1 MKSIKKFE
9 AFEGEEEGNVRG
21 WKDDLLTMY
30 DYFAELEDSTEIDRI
45 DYQAGYRE
53 SSGGLSYD
61 CYLKVSDVKGEEIV
75 GRQDMIEHKL
85 IVNSKILL
93 RATLFMKYKNSNY
106 SPFKY
111 SWMTSFFADNADNF
125 LDVMN
130 KVNLVRKR
138 FNQKYNIGITLD
150 NDKIHINFLEK

>member
-30 DYFAELEDSTEIDRI
+30 DYFAELADYEGISQI

-61 CYLKVSDVKGEEIV
+61 CYLKSSDVKGEEII

-93 RATLFMKYKNSNY
+93 RVMFKVKFEHNNY
-106 SPFKY
+106 SPFR
-111 SWMTSFFADNADNF
+111 TSGSTSYFGENADLLLNI
-125 LDVMN
+125 MN
-130 KVNLVRKR
+130 KINLIKTRMSY
-138 FNQKYNIGITLD
+138 KYRIGITM
-150 NDKIHINFLEK
+150 NSEWFEINFLEK